1 MRILGFDPGTRIA
14 GYGVV
19 DVSGNRISV
28 AGFGVIDVRKETEFS
43 KRLLGIHHGIKEI
56 VGEFNPDT
64 CAIEMAYVR
73 KNVQS
78 ALRIGE
84 GRGCAILAMAMQG
97 LTVAQ
102 YAPSVVKK
110 SVTGRGLASK
120 HQVQGMIRTL
130 LNIREENLSEDASD
144 ALAVAVCHC
153 HRVNRPRIPPG

>member
-19 DVSGNRISV
+19 DVKGNHLTV
-28 AGFGVIDVRKETEFS
+28 AGYGIIDVRRESPFP
-43 KRLLGIHHGIKEI
+43 KRLLGIYQGIEEI
-56 VGEFNPDT
+56 VGEFKPDT

-73 KNVQS
+73 KNIQS

-97 LTVAQ
+97 LDVAQ

-110 SVTGRGLASK
+110 AVTGRGLASK

-153 HRVNRPRIPPG
+153 HRISCSRVPSA